1 MALIWCAELPRLRP
15 FLRVNEKEKNGC
27 LNFKSAF
34 KRAVWTG
41 QTDDPQTYKKVFP
54 PIQWHSWRVAEQ
66 GTGYRFIQ

>member
-15 FLRVNEKEKNGC
+15 FIGVDEKEKKNGC

-41 QTDDPQTYKKVFP
+41 QTDDPQTYKKGVP
-54 PIQWHSWRVAEQ
+54 PYTMAQLACGRAGNWL
-66 GTGYRFIQ
+66 